1 MYSPLDILMV
11 APQPF
16 FRARGTPVSVL
27 HRTRALQS
35 LGHRVHLLT
44 YPFGDAIDLNG
55 AEVHRSARPPFVKD
69 VPIGPSLS
77 KLLLDIPLFR
87 EAYTR
92 AATGAYDLIHTH
104 EEAGILGALA
114 SRNLGIPHLHDM
126 HSSLPQQFSNFERF
140 DWGMVVGAFS
150 RIEEFTLRHSAGVI
164 TVYPELADHVRAVG
178 YRGPLVVI
186 ENTQDFERPPADPGA
201 EAELRRELGLDGKF
215 TVVYT
220 GTLEPY
226 QGMEL
231 LVDAGPEL
239 RNATPDLRILSVGGT
254 AAQIAALRARAERNG
269 TGDLFTFTGPVPPQE
284 VFRYH
289 QVADALVTCRIHG
302 TNTPLKI
309 YQYLGSERPIIATR
323 IDSHTQVLN
332 DEVAELVEPTPQG
345 IAGGIRR
352 LQSDPERGRQLADA
366 ASRLRSARYS
376 QDAYVESLGDFME
389 DLTRTLPIPRRAAV

>member
-1 MYSPLDILMV
+1 MYRPLDILMV

-35 LGHRVHLLT
+35 LGHRVDLLT
-44 YPFGDAIDLNG
+44 YPFGDPIDLNG
-55 AEVHRSARPPFVKD
+55 AEVHRSACPPFVKD
-69 VPIGPSLS
+69 APVGPSIS
-77 KLLLDIPLFR
+77 KIFLDIPLFR

-92 AATGAYDLIHTH
+92 AAAGAYDLIHTH
-104 EEAGILGALA
+104 EEAGVLGALA

-140 DWGMVVGAFS
+140 EWGMVVGAFS
-150 RIEEFTLRHSAGVI
+150 RLEQFTLRHAAGVI
-164 TVYPELADHVRAVG
+164 TVYSELRDHVRAVG

-186 ENTQDFERPPADPGA
+186 ENTQDFDRPPADPGA
-201 EAELRRELGLDGKF
+201 EEELRRELGLDGKF

-231 LVDAGPEL
+231 LMDAGPEL
-239 RNATPDLRILSVGGT
+239 RAAAPDLRIVAVGGT
-254 AAQIAALRARAERNG
+254 AAQIAALRARADGNG
-269 TGDLFTFTGPVPPQE
+269 NGDLFTFTGPVPPQE

-289 QVADALVTCRIHG
+289 QVADALITCRIHG

-309 YQYLGSERPIIATR
+309 YQYLGSGRPIIATR

-332 DEVAELVEPTPQG
+332 DEVAELVDPTPRG

-352 LQSDPERGRQLADA
+352 LRSDRDRGRQLAEA
-366 ASRLRSARYS
+366 ASELRRNRYS
-376 QDAYVESLGDFME
+376 QEAYVETLGAFME
-389 DLTRTLPIPRRAAV
+389 DLTRTLPYQRRAAG